1 MIEKICKT
9 NVKGFLTLTLDTD
22 CKYSVVLEHHHITLI
37 PDENGI
43 LCSEKKTLKVQR
55 VLLDAAN
62 LKDEV
67 RVIVS
72 SERIDIYALALVG
85 L

>member
-43 LCSEKKTLKVQR
+43 LCSEKKILKVQR
-55 VLLDAAN
+55 VLLDVAN
-62 LKDEV
+62 LKDKLK
-67 RVIVS
+67 VIIS
-72 SERIDIYALALVG
+72 NERIDICALVKD